1 MTGWRKKKIMEMAR
15 EVKMPYD
22 FVTGEPLYA
31 EKLEAF
37 AESVRAD
44 ERNKTWTPEHW
55 TEYERSIA
63 ETEREGCH
71 ALRQTLPNPHKNC
84 EISAHAYD
92 MAIAAYGAAIRA
104 RGQT

>member
-1 MTGWRKKKIMEMAR
+1 MTGWRKRTIMEMAR
-15 EVKMPYD
+15 ETKLPYD

-37 AESVRAD
+37 AELVRED
-44 ERNKTWTPEHW
+44 
-55 TEYERSIA
+55 
-63 ETEREGCH
+63 EREGCH

-84 EISAHAYD
+84 QVSAHVYD

-104 RGQT
+104 RGNT

>member
-1 MTGWRKKKIMEMAR
+1 MEMAR
-15 EVKMPYD
+15 ETKLPYD

-63 ETEREGCH
+63 ATEREACH
-71 ALRQTLPNPHKNC
+71 ALRQTLSNPHEHC
-84 EISAHAYD
+84 QVSAHAYD

-104 RGQT
+104 RGNT